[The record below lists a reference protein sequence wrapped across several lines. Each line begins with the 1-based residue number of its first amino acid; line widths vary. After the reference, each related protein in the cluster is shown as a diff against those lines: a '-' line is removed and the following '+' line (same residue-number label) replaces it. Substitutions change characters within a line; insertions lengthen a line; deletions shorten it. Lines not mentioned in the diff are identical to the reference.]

1 MILKISPVSIISIH
15 QISRGNGERT
25 LSGSSEMAA
34 EAQSAGGA
42 LSAPAIATIVKM
54 RDLVIIETS
63 FSF

>member
-1 MILKISPVSIISIH
+1 
-15 QISRGNGERT
+15 
-25 LSGSSEMAA
+25 MAA